1 MPYSIFNICL
11 TISPDLFNMNINI
24 NINIIVSDN
33 LLCN

>member
-24 NINIIVSDN
+24 NIIVSDN